1 MSLKD
6 RIIKDGFTIKG
17 IAKRMNISRYTLM
30 QKLSNKSEFK
40 ASEIVML
47 KDILNLNKPEIN
59 EYFFENKSE

>member
-47 KDILNLNKPEIN
+47 KDILNLNKTEIN